1 MTHVFRIED
10 STPYA
15 KSVVEFLKTLDFVK
29 EEKIENDVKSK
40 SSKLTLAQKNAID
53 KGLQDIEDGNVIP
66 YKEAREELKKRNPK
80 YFK

>member
-10 STPYA
+10 SNPYA

-29 EEKIENDVKSK
+29 EDKIEDNIK

-66 YKEAREELKKRNPK
+66 YKEAMAELKDRNPK

>member
-10 STPYA
+10 SNPYA

-29 EEKIENDVKSK
+29 EDKIENNVKE
-40 SSKLTLAQKNAID
+40 SKLTLAQKNAID
-53 KGLQDIEDGNVIP
+53 KGLKDIEDGNIIP
-66 YKEAREELKKRNPK
+66 YKQAREELKKRNPK

>member
-10 STPYA
+10 SNPYA

-29 EEKIENDVKSK
+29 EDKIK

-66 YKEAREELKKRNPK
+66 YKEAMAELKQRNPK